1 MKNRRMI
8 PGIMLIICITL
19 SLADLTGATMST
31 TRSISLPAPSATLKE
46 GPGMDTTKRYCS
58 ICHSLDYITT
68 QQKFNKSRWQA
79 EVKKMVTVY
88 GAPIPAKEAETIA
101 DYIAAHYGN

>member
-1 MKNRRMI
+1 MKNRRTL
-8 PGIMLIICITL
+8 PGFMLIFCVTL
-19 SLADLTGATMST
+19 ILADLTGAAMTT
-31 TRSISLPAPSATLKE
+31 TRSITLPAPSITLKE
-46 GPGMDTTKRYCS
+46 GPGMDTTRRYCS

-79 EVKKMVTVY
+79 EVTKMVTVY
-88 GAPIPAKEAETIA
+88 GAPIPANDAKVIA

>member
-1 MKNRRMI
+1 MKNWRMI
-8 PGIMLIICITL
+8 PGILLFFCITL
-19 SLADLTGATMST
+19 SLVDLTGATMST
-31 TRSISLPAPSATLKE
+31 TRSITLPAPNVTLKE
-46 GPGMDTTKRYCS
+46 GSGMDTTKRYCS

-88 GAPIPAKEAETIA
+88 GAPIPAKETEVIA